1 MARYQP
7 GNFGFKTLVEYD
19 VRDPIRNLWRN
30 VLVVAL
36 EDAIKIKNKTL
47 KFSEFYANKRF
58 HELDYV
64 SLPNRDFDGVCQLA
78 QLDGNL
84 VRKKINQ
91 FLKGMEENY
100 GKNKNNMPTLPWKR
114 LYQNDGVDRST
125 DRNNTTMSTM

>member
-7 GNFGFKTLVEYD
+7 GNFGFKTLVEFD
-19 VRDPIRNLWRN
+19 ERDPIRNLWRN

-47 KFSEFYANKRF
+47 KFSEFYTNKRF

-64 SLPNRDFDGVCQLA
+64 SLPNRDFDKVCELA

-84 VRKKINQ
+84 VRKKVNQ

-100 GKNKNNMPTLPWKR
+100 GKNKNNMPTMPWKR
-114 LYQNDGVDRST
+114 LYQSSRISGQSDGGDTSVSA
-125 DRNNTTMSTM
+125 M

>member
-30 VLVVAL
+30 VLIVAL

-47 KFSEFYANKRF
+47 KFSEFYSNKRF

>member
-47 KFSEFYANKRF
+47 KFSEFYTNKRF

-64 SLPNRDFDGVCQLA
+64 SLPNRDFDEVCQLA
-78 QLDGNL
+78 HLDGNL

>member
-7 GNFGFKTLVEYD
+7 GNFGFKTLVEFD
-19 VRDPIRNLWRN
+19 ERNPIRNLWRN

-47 KFSEFYANKRF
+47 KFSEFYSNKRF

-64 SLPNRDFDGVCQLA
+64 SLPNRDFDEVCQLA

-91 FLKGMEENY
+91 FLKGIEKNY

-125 DRNNTTMSTM
+125 YRNNTTMSTM

>member
-47 KFSEFYANKRF
+47 KFSEFYTNKRF

-64 SLPNRDFDGVCQLA
+64 SLPNRDFDKVCELA

-91 FLKGMEENY
+91 FLKGIEKNY
-100 GKNKNNMPTLPWKR
+100 GKNKNNMPTLSWKR
-114 LYQNDGVDRST
+114 LYQSERVYRESDGNHTS
-125 DRNNTTMSTM
+125 MSTM

>member
-47 KFSEFYANKRF
+47 KFNEFYSNKRF
-58 HELDYV
+58 YELDYV
-64 SLPNRDFDGVCQLA
+64 SLPNRDFDKVCELA
-78 QLDGNL
+78 QLDGNI
-84 VRKKINQ
+84 VRKKIN
-91 FLKGMEENY
+91 KVMKEMEENY
-100 GKNKNNMPTLPWKR
+100 GKKTMSKMPWKR
-114 LYQNDGVDRST
+114 LYQSERVYRESDGNHTS
-125 DRNNTTMSTM
+125 MSTM

>member
-47 KFSEFYANKRF
+47 KFSEFYTNKRF

-64 SLPNRDFDGVCQLA
+64 SLPNRDFDKVCELA

-91 FLKGMEENY
+91 FLKGIEKNY

>member
-30 VLVVAL
+30 VLIVAL

-47 KFSEFYANKRF
+47 KFSEFYSNKRF

-64 SLPNRDFDGVCQLA
+64 SLPNRDFDKVCQLA

-91 FLKGMEENY
+91 FLKGIEKNY

-125 DRNNTTMSTM
+125 YRNNTTMSTM

>member
-47 KFSEFYANKRF
+47 KFSEFYTNKRF

-91 FLKGMEENY
+91 FLKGMEKNY

-125 DRNNTTMSTM
+125 YRNNTTMSTM

>member
-7 GNFGFKTLVEYD
+7 GNFGFKTLVEFD
-19 VRDPIRNLWRN
+19 ERDPIRNLWRN

-47 KFSEFYANKRF
+47 KFSEFFTNKRF

-64 SLPNRDFDGVCQLA
+64 SLPNRDFDQVCQLA

-84 VRKKINQ
+84 VRKKVNQ
-91 FLKGMEENY
+91 FLKGIEENY
-100 GKNKNNMPTLPWKR
+100 GKNKNNMPAMPWKR
-114 LYQNDGVDRST
+114 LYQSSRISGQSDGGDTSVSA
-125 DRNNTTMSTM
+125 M

>member
-47 KFSEFYANKRF
+47 KFSEFYTNKRF

-64 SLPNRDFDGVCQLA
+64 SLPNRDFDEVCQLA
-78 QLDGNL
+78 HLDGNL

-91 FLKGMEENY
+91 FLKGIEKNY

>member
-47 KFSEFYANKRF
+47 KFSEFYTNKRF

-100 GKNKNNMPTLPWKR
+100 GKNKSNMPTLPWKR

>member
-91 FLKGMEENY
+91 FLKGMEKNY

>member
-1 MARYQP
+1 MARYQS

-64 SLPNRDFDGVCQLA
+64 SLPNRDFDEVCQLA

-84 VRKKINQ
+84 VRKKVNQ

-100 GKNKNNMPTLPWKR
+100 GKNKNNMPAMPWKR
-114 LYQNDGVDRST
+114 LYQSSCISGQSDRGDTSVSA
-125 DRNNTTMSTM
+125 M

>member
-47 KFSEFYANKRF
+47 KFSEFYSNKRF

-100 GKNKNNMPTLPWKR
+100 GKNKNNMSTLPWKR
-114 LYQNDGVDRST
+114 LYQSEGINRESDGT
-125 DRNNTTMSTM
+125 DTSVSTM

>member
-114 LYQNDGVDRST
+114 LYQSEGVDRKPDGNHTS
-125 DRNNTTMSTM
+125 MSTM

>member
-47 KFSEFYANKRF
+47 KFSEFYSNKRF

-64 SLPNRDFDGVCQLA
+64 SLPNRDFDKVCELA
-78 QLDGNL
+78 QLDGNI
-84 VRKKINQ
+84 VRKKIN
-91 FLKGMEENY
+91 KVMKEMEENY
-100 GKNKNNMPTLPWKR
+100 GKNTMSKMPWKR
-114 LYQNDGVDRST
+114 VYQSKGVDRQS
-125 DRNNTTMSTM
+125 DGDNQSMSTM

>member
-1 MARYQP
+1 MARYQQ

-19 VRDPIRNLWRN
+19 KRDPIRNLWRN

-47 KFSEFYANKRF
+47 KFSEFYSNKRF

-84 VRKKINQ
+84 VRKKVNQ

>member
-47 KFSEFYANKRF
+47 KFSEFYSNKRF

-91 FLKGMEENY
+91 FLKGMEKNY

>member
-47 KFSEFYANKRF
+47 KFSEFYSNKRF

-64 SLPNRDFDGVCQLA
+64 SLPNRDFDKVCELA

-91 FLKGMEENY
+91 FLKGIEKNY

-125 DRNNTTMSTM
+125 YRNNTTMSTM

>member
-47 KFSEFYANKRF
+47 KFSEFYSNKRF

-84 VRKKINQ
+84 VRKKVNK
-91 FLKGMEENY
+91 FLKEMEDNY
-100 GKNKNNMPTLPWKR
+100 GKNKKNMPEMPWKR
-114 LYQNDGVDRST
+114 LYNGFSVGRQSDGT
-125 DRNNTTMSTM
+125 DTPMSTM